1 MTFFCP
7 VLTTDRLILRPFTT
21 ADFGT
26 IFEIF
31 SDETVN
37 IYLPWFPIRTI
48 EEAQLLCKARYAHFD
63 GLRYAIC
70 LKKNDLPIG
79 YVHVETAP
87 SFDLGYG
94 LKKEFWRQGIVSE
107 ACRAIIRQAK
117 ACGVPYLTATHDRNN
132 PHSGFV
138 MRALGMRY
146 RYSYEEMWQPKNFPV
161 IFRLHQLDLDAPHAD
176 YPEYRARYENHFVE
190 YELRHNDDLHFS
202 QLLI

>member
-7 VLTTDRLILRPFTT
+7 VLTTDRLILRPFTP
-21 ADFGT
+21 ADFGA

-37 IYLPWFPIRTI
+37 TYLPWFPIRTI
-48 EEAQLLCKARYAHFD
+48 EEAQLLYKARYAHFD

-79 YVHVETAP
+79 YVHVDTAP

-117 ACGVPYLTATHDRNN
+117 ACSVPYLTATHDRDN
-132 PHSGFV
+132 PRSGFV
-138 MRALGMRY
+138 MRALGIRY
-146 RYSYEEMWQPKNFPV
+146 CYSYEGNVAAEK
-161 IFRLHQLDLDAPHAD
+161 LSGDLSAAPARSR
-176 YPEYRARYENHFVE
+176 RAACGLPRIPRP
-190 YELRHNDDLHFS
+190 L
-202 QLLI
+202 

>member
-1 MTFFCP
+1 MPLVFSGIRLFSFAFARFAGYNRDGVIAYDFFSA
-7 VLTTDRLILRPFTT
+7 RFLRPT
-21 ADFGT
+21 G
-26 IFEIF
+26 
-31 SDETVN
+31 
-37 IYLPWFPIRTI
+37 Y
-48 EEAQLLCKARYAHFD
+48 
-63 GLRYAIC
+63 
-70 LKKNDLPIG
+70 LPIG

-117 ACGVPYLTATHDRNN
+117 ACGIPYLTATHDRDN

-138 MRALGMRY
+138 MHALGMRY
-146 RYSYEEMWQPKNFPV
+146 CYSYEEMWQPKNFPV

-176 YPEYRARYENHFVE
+176 YPDCRARYENHFVE